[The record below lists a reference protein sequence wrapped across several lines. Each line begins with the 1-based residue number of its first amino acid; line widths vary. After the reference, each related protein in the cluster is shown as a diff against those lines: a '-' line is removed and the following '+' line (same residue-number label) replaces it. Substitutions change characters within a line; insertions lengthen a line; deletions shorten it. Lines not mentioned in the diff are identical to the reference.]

1 MAVHDHTDGMTTL
14 RVDAIPPLRWLLI
27 VATSYLVLF
36 SRPLGQM
43 NPLAALYVAAYLSTA
58 LLWRPIE
65 SRFERPEHLIACV
78 VVFDVLAVSIGL
90 LLANESSGTF
100 FGLYFLV
107 ILISVLGQ
115 SLALV
120 LVASLVVGVVHVGL
134 LYAFADP
141 TTASVGSYAPRM
153 PFLFAVGL
161 AVGHVAEQ
169 IRAAHREAFEA
180 GERER
185 LRTEFVS
192 AVVHDLKSP
201 LGVAQVMLEMLCD
214 PESGPLNA
222 RQQRF
227 VRLMQMSIN
236 QVLTLSLNFLD
247 AARIQAGRLEIHPTV
262 ADLGMLVDKA
272 VTRAR
277 LLAERNHIELEFR
290 GGGNLPPVEV
300 DGPQIDRAVSNLIDN
315 AIKYMR
321 GPGRVAVSVTREDD
335 EFLISVSDTGRGIPA
350 SDVGAVFG
358 KYARGKDAEDTVG
371 SGLGLYIVKAVAEA
385 HDGSVDLS
393 SKPGKGTTV
402 RLHIPGTRA
411 RLDVVPESVTVN

>member
-1 MAVHDHTDGMTTL
+1 MATL
-14 RVDAIPPLRWLLI
+14 QIDAIPPLRWLLI
-27 VATSYLVLF
+27 VATSYLVIF
-36 SRPLGQM
+36 SRPLGEVH
-43 NPLAALYVAAYLSTA
+43 PLAAIYVAAYLSTA
-58 LLWRPIE
+58 LFWRPIQ
-65 SRFERPEHLIACV
+65 SRFEQPEPLIACV
-78 VVFDVLAVSIGL
+78 VLFDVLAVSVGL

-141 TTASVGSYAPRM
+141 TTASITGYAPRL

-169 IRAAHREAFEA
+169 IRAAHRKAFEA

-185 LRTEFVS
+185 LRTEFVT

-201 LGVAQVMLEMLCD
+201 LGVAQVMLEMLSD
-214 PESGPLNA
+214 PESGTLNA

-227 VRLMQMSIN
+227 VRLMQTSIN

-247 AARIQAGRLEIHPTV
+247 AARIHSGRLEIHPTV
-262 ADLGMLVDKA
+262 SDLRTLVDKV

-277 LLAERNHIELEFR
+277 SVAEQNRIELEFR
-290 GGGNLPPVEV
+290 GGTNLPPVEV
-300 DGPQIDRAVSNLIDN
+300 DGPQIDRAVSNLIDT
-315 AIKYMR
+315 AIKYTP

-358 KYARGKDAEDTVG
+358 KYTRGTDVEGTVG

-402 RLHIPGTRA
+402 RLHIPGSRA
-411 RLDVVPESVTVN
+411 RLGVVPDSATVN